1 MGRVAWCWMG
11 EGGTAGSVGWGG
23 GGQGDDHVN
32 KVRGLCDIMGMG
44 RAGGTGACSEG
55 FV

>member
-1 MGRVAWCWMG
+1 VGRVPWCWMG

-32 KVRGLCDIMGMG
+32 KVRGLCDIMVDG
-44 RAGGTGACSEG
+44 AGERSWG
-55 FV
+55 V

>member
-1 MGRVAWCWMG
+1 MGRVPWCWMG

-32 KVRGLCDIMGMG
+32 KVRGLCDIMLDG
-44 RAGGTGACSEG
+44 AGQRSWG
-55 FV
+55 V